1 MQKLLF
7 GISFLLNP
15 LLSVAAAQE
24 ALGSFH
30 AQLTEL
36 TKTLR
41 SNQQAAA
48 ALQQQLRERK
58 QKIEQA
64 STEEKKKKAAQQ
76 ESSFDK
82 AFELAG
88 QLQDSLKK
96 QNFARARILLDSIK
110 QLSYAST
117 AELQSVQ
124 ELIAPSE
131 KELGVAETEALL
143 KFMQPQKRS
152 SETEFRSTRT
162 AFRPYPGFGGDL
174 LLGLPGF
181 GTYGTPYILLT
192 RKALIELK
200 SVPENIAKIFPL
212 SGETQIFAAIWVN
225 QKAQAHY
232 NIIAH
237 PATTA
242 WERPAILET
251 PESNI
256 LVADKQGTAH
266 ITELGKKLLF
276 CPVKASMGLIPI
288 SNVSEVKVTITPA
301 PTRGGR
307 RGQRQQQRPAV
318 QVSNF
323 PFNSVNN
330 NVDVNPHP
338 DGTDADAIRF
348 SPDNA
353 QFLIAA
359 DKPIATFWTYLS
371 YKGHTV
377 IMFNIVLNI
386 FNIKAATIHNG
397 QVTLEDY
404 LSQAIQD
411 SAGNVNAFEKAL
423 QALSKLFNLDF
434 GNALTILE
442 QYAR

>member
-1 MQKLLF
+1 MKVAYMQKLLF
-7 GISFLLNP
+7 GITFLLSP
-15 LLSVAAAQE
+15 LLSAAAAQE

-36 TKTLR
+36 TKTLQ
-41 SNQQAAA
+41 SYQQANA
-48 ALQQQLRERK
+48 ALQQQLQARK
-58 QKIEQA
+58 QKLAQA
-64 STEEKKKKAAQQ
+64 GAEEKKKKAAQQ

-143 KFMQPQKRS
+143 KFMQRQQRS

-200 SVPENIAKIFPL
+200 GMPENIAKIFPR
-212 SGETQIFAAIWVN
+212 SGETQIFAAIWIN
-225 QKAQAHY
+225 EKAQAHY

-242 WERPAILET
+242 WERPAILKT
-251 PESNI
+251 PESDI
-256 LVADKQGTAH
+256 LIEDKGTVH
-266 ITELGKKLLF
+266 FTELGKKLLF

-288 SNVSEVKVTITPA
+288 SNVSEVKVTT
-301 PTRGGR
+301 
-307 RGQRQQQRPAV
+307 V
-318 QVSNF
+318 QAINF
-323 PFNSVNN
+323 PFNKVNN

-338 DGTDADAIRF
+338 DDKDADALRF

-371 YKGHTV
+371 YQGHTV

-386 FNIKAATIHNG
+386 FNIKAASREGTDEKITIEN
-397 QVTLEDY
+397 Y